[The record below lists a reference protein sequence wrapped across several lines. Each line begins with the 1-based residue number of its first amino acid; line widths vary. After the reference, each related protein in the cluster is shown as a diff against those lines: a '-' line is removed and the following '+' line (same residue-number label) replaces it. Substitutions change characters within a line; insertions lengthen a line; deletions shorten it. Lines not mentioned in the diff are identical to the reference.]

1 MATNPCLNPW
11 TRGRRTGT
19 VFPRASRVPAMPWT
33 CWREAVG
40 PGLVA
45 DKLAEIF
52 GPYLLVTRLMGRI
65 VVVSRWNTE
74 TKRSQNGDNKKTMM
88 SGGVW
93 YQPLVISYIYWSVE
107 GHMISYSPHGQDIR
121 LMDSC
126 KYCIRRQKLQHRAA
140 EKLF

>member
-1 MATNPCLNPW
+1 MPNYENSVGILFPW
-11 TRGRRTGT
+11 GPF
-19 VFPRASRVPAMPWT
+19 VIVP
-33 CWREAVG
+33 
-40 PGLVA
+40 
-45 DKLAEIF
+45 
-52 GPYLLVTRLMGRI
+52 RLMSRI

-140 EKLF
+140 DFFLANYCWTNDLFVYLITTSN